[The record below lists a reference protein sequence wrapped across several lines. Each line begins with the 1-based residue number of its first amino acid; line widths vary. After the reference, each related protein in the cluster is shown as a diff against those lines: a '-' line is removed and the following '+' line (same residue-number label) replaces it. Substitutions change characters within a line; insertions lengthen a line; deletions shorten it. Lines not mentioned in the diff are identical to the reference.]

1 MPYHPPHAKTHRPTF
16 ESFPCAL
23 SFQVITTFGP
33 RKPQR
38 QSSNANSSITSDIME
53 TSSISNGITT
63 GLTSGIG
70 SGGNV
75 KVCLETSFTSL
86 QYPSEPLSA
95 TAAGTSSKTASIADS
110 LFGRSQLSS
119 ILQYDVSSITDGPI
133 SDAPTVLIADT
144 SATAATTSQSATTK
158 GGKMVAFDI
167 SHSPLPPGTTTG
179 AGLTTSPGLG
189 QIPPKSI
196 LHRQNATTASTAST
210 SALALPR
217 KPTSLS
223 INALRGYSDLSKR
236 VDLVYDDWYGMAP
249 LASPETLSEISSIS
263 SRASLVNNLAT
274 SIEKYLHRVSLYSK
288 SFGGHRS
295 SNQESPVGGV
305 GGSNGA
311 GETQLH
317 TPRVMRRTPKISGN
331 LSTCAD
337 DWRSVDTYKRM
348 GQIFITNP
356 QVPLHNSDS
365 SDQSYESASSLDK
378 SKPHYHHDNISLSP
392 SPSPPPSTVH
402 PHRINS
408 YENSS
413 KSAENLDDDS
423 PSECLSAATKLTM
436 SDSAILNECIST
448 CPKCPCKIR
457 TPAECCRKY
466 DHRLCTTMK
475 PTSVQQIQTN
485 TTSSSDTYHSAMSSQ
500 TTLEIKSS
508 PKSTKFIRYNEIP
521 EEFASKP
528 GILESHFPVYSI
540 NNMTA
545 GHGSAPTV
553 AIRSA
558 ASTLT
563 SSSCTAIDTSEKS
576 SLLPLSPVKRAV
588 SGGHFKLPTGG
599 GNGDKRLGGVLT
611 RKRNT
616 DADAMS
622 GAFQRNESLPLLANL
637 SERKSS
643 PTSYVKRKKYVYP
656 MQAAPLPPP
665 STKSESSV

>member
-1 MPYHPPHAKTHRPTF
+1 
-16 ESFPCAL
+16 
-23 SFQVITTFGP
+23 
-33 RKPQR
+33 
-38 QSSNANSSITSDIME
+38 
-53 TSSISNGITT
+53 
-63 GLTSGIG
+63 
-70 SGGNV
+70 
-75 KVCLETSFTSL
+75 
-86 QYPSEPLSA
+86 
-95 TAAGTSSKTASIADS
+95 
-110 LFGRSQLSS
+110 
-119 ILQYDVSSITDGPI
+119 
-133 SDAPTVLIADT
+133 
-144 SATAATTSQSATTK
+144 
-158 GGKMVAFDI
+158 MVAFDI
-167 SHSPLPPGTTTG
+167 SHSPLPPGTT
-179 AGLTTSPGLG
+179 AVGLSSSPGLG

-196 LHRQNATTASTAST
+196 LHRQNAPSTTT
-210 SALALPR
+210 ALALPR

-295 SNQESPVGGV
+295 HQESPAGGG

-311 GETQLH
+311 GDQQQH
-317 TPRVMRRTPKISGN
+317 TPRIMRRTPKISGN

-392 SPSPPPSTVH
+392 SPSPPPSVIH

-436 SDSAILNECIST
+436 SDSAILNECISS

-457 TPAECCRKY
+457 TPGECCRKY

-475 PTSVQQIQTN
+475 PASVQNIQTN
-485 TTSSSDTYHSAMSSQ
+485 TTSSSDTYHSAVSSE

-508 PKSTKFIRYNEIP
+508 PKSTKFVRYNEIP

-528 GILESHFPVYSI
+528 GILESHFPVYTI
-540 NNMTA
+540 DNMA
-545 GHGSAPTV
+545 ADKGSASTTAA
-553 AIRSA
+553 AIRSI
-558 ASTLT
+558 ASTLS

-588 SGGHFKLPTGG
+588 SGSQFKLPTGS
-599 GNGDKRLGGVLT
+599 GDKRLSGVML

-616 DADAMS
+616 DADALS
-622 GAFQRNESLPLLANL
+622 GAFLRNESLPLLANL
-637 SERKSS
+637 SEKKSS

-656 MQAAPLPPP
+656 MQTAPLPPP